1 VLHEDLKR
9 ARQQLGLSMV
19 DAAKKLGLSQ
29 SQLSR
34 IEAGRSGIT
43 SQRLAEL
50 AGLYGISVS
59 KLLDG
64 QTVRTMSDADLDRM
78 GQVIEFVETILADQ
92 SPRPSPQV
100 IRNAVITIFRH
111 ETLAVQ
117 GTSKPFDPPAYRDIL
132 LSMVGNPTAST
143 DDQSPPR

>member
-19 DAAKKLGLSQ
+19 EAAKKLGLSQ

-34 IEAGRSGIT
+34 IESGRSGIT

-64 QTVRTMSDADLDRM
+64 QTVRTMSDTDLDRM
-78 GQVIEFVETILADQ
+78 GLVIEFVETIVADHN
-92 SPRPSPQV
+92 PRPSPQA

-111 ETLAVQ
+111 ETLSVQ
-117 GTSKPFDPPAYRDIL
+117 GTSKSFDPTTYRDIL
-132 LSMVGNPTAST
+132 LSMFGKPTAPSEGK
-143 DDQSPPR
+143 SPPR